1 MSTPAPSHP
10 PTQPLSA
17 SKRATQHVSTPS
29 NLSYTS
35 PAPRSVPSPAT
46 LRKDQAGKT
55 PVNHPTTG
63 SSQGSKTLAGTPMLQ
78 SLSQQGS
85 TVSPSAGMM
94 AFETL
99 TGMGSGLSGLG
110 LGMEMGTPGLTG
122 LTPSMGAAMIPTMS
136 ELGLTG
142 SGREKRNEDEERKVK
157 LRRVLKSIGKARG
170 RVSEEGIARV
180 ARRAGFALEY
190 SEGRSKAK
198 GRETAAVA
206 RTIDIAGKVVI
217 VEVKLEG
224 EEVQS
229 VKVTTSGDS
238 KELERHNESA
248 SVVLLHDLK
257 PTDRV
262 DVGLEVSLDSF
273 ASNLDWMAR
282 LDRGSE
288 KVNCFDALSGL
299 YSSLQRLYEYETSHA
314 SGTGSGGSSAVDHVM
329 HTTCKRSG
337 RPRFNA
343 RRRLGLAIDYWRDE
357 RAIAPPQADD
367 SMVDIDT
374 AESPSDGAQD
384 ESSVYSL
391 SLGVE
396 RSAPDIYMP
405 IRVSDSWVAD
415 PSAMDAAA
423 ALGGIPWEEP
433 PPTLLTEGSD
443 PDAMILGAAQR
454 LPHLRFVAKFDP
466 PIIVPFTTAVNIHT
480 AVGAA
485 PPQAFANL
493 IPWAS
498 LLLEVNGY
506 VPPATQTVL
515 AFGDGVESEVQH
527 RYNMHTAKPDFGYRL
542 EQLPFSHP
550 RQLVELLPTFR
561 QWACMGSLL
570 KRIFA
575 GLTTAEAAGPMA
587 ESATHISLDDLTS
600 GSLNTPGSILPI
612 DLTLVTTPT
621 PTLGLSIPY
630 VHPNKSAA
638 KITLAV
644 LPNGDFNVG
653 VASATVTKAQSVQGQ
668 KLARGLDQCNDLG
681 VWIEWLRVEIA
692 G

>member
-1 MSTPAPSHP
+1 MSTPTPSHP
-10 PTQPLSA
+10 STQPLSA
-17 SKRATQHVSTPS
+17 SKRAAQHVSTPS

-35 PAPRSVPSPAT
+35 PAPRSVPSPAA

-63 SSQGSKTLAGTPMLQ
+63 SSQGSKTLAGTPMPQ

-94 AFETL
+94 AFETPA
-99 TGMGSGLSGLG
+99 GMGSGLSGLG
-110 LGMEMGTPGLTG
+110 LGLEMGTPGLAG

-142 SGREKRNEDEERKVK
+142 SGRERRNEDEDRKAKLRKV
-157 LRRVLKSIGKARG
+157 LKRIGKARG

-190 SEGRSKAK
+190 SEERSRVK
-198 GRETAAVA
+198 GREMAAVT
-206 RTIDIAGKVVI
+206 RTIDIAGKVVM

-224 EEVQS
+224 EEAQS
-229 VKVTTSGDS
+229 VNVTTSGNS
-238 KELERHNESA
+238 KELERHNKSA
-248 SVVLLHDLK
+248 STVLTQALQS
-257 PTDRV
+257 V
-262 DVGLEVSLDSF
+262 DGTGPGIGIPLDSF

-288 KVNCFDALSGL
+288 KVNCFDALNGV
-299 YSSLQRLYEYETSHA
+299 YSSLQRLYEYETTQA
-314 SGTGSGGSSAVDHVM
+314 TGTESVGSSVSDLAM
-329 HTTCKRSG
+329 NATCKRSG

-343 RRRLGLAIDYWRDE
+343 SGRLGLAIEYWRDE
-357 RAIAPPQADD
+357 RTIAHSEADD
-367 SMVDIDT
+367 SMDVDA
-374 AESPSDGAQD
+374 AESRSNGAQD
-384 ESSVYSL
+384 ESNAYSL
-391 SLGVE
+391 NLGVE

-405 IRVSDSWVAD
+405 IRVSDSWLAD

-433 PPTLLTEGSD
+433 PPTLLTEGGD
-443 PDAMILGAAQR
+443 ADAMILDAAQR
-454 LPHLRFVAKFDP
+454 LPHLRFVATFDP

-493 IPWAS
+493 TTWTS
-498 LLLEVNGY
+498 LLLGTSGD
-506 VPPATQTVL
+506 VPPVTHSVL
-515 AFGDGVESEVQH
+515 AFSDGVEGEVQH
-527 RYNMHTAKPDFGYRL
+527 QYNLHVAKPDFGYRL

-561 QWACMGSLL
+561 QWACMGDLL
-570 KRIFA
+570 KQIFA
-575 GLTTAEAAGPMA
+575 GATTVEPAGRNVAGGAE
-587 ESATHISLDDLTS
+587 ISLDDLTNDS
-600 GSLNTPGSILPI
+600 PTTPGSIVPVDI
-612 DLTLVTTPT
+612 TLVTTPT
-621 PTLGLSIPY
+621 PTLGLNVPY
-630 VHPNKSAA
+630 VHANKPGAR
-638 KITLAV
+638 ITLAV

-653 VASATVTKAQSVQGQ
+653 VASTTVTKAQSVQGQ
-668 KLARGLDQCNDLG
+668 RLARGLDQCSDLG
-681 VWIEWLRVEIA
+681 VWIEWLRAEIA
-692 G
+692 R